1 MRVLSA
7 LLGLLLLAATP
18 ARAGDA
24 AELAIL
30 GFSADGGVFAFEEF
44 GMQDG
49 SGFVYANRFYIDTA
63 TDTFLPGTPIRVVL
77 EEDGATV
84 SQARTQARDQGEAI
98 LPAAEL
104 AANRGFTAGL
114 NPVTELGADPFRMA
128 VNPRPVFPPIDPP
141 FEVRLEQ
148 FPILP
153 GPEICQDLG
162 VPLGFRLVHLDLA
175 EGGLTKLLHKDN
187 SIPASRGCPIGY
199 RIAGIQTFSADALT
213 AFAVLI
219 AVEKVGFEGP
229 DYRTITVPGRF

>member
-1 MRVLSA
+1 MKLLSA
-7 LLGLLLLAATP
+7 LIGLLLLAALP
-18 ARAGDA
+18 ARAGDT

-30 GFSADGGVFAFEEF
+30 GFSADGGVFAFEEY

-49 SGFVYANRFYIDTA
+49 SGFVYANRYYIDTA
-63 TDTFLPGTPIRVVL
+63 TDKFLPGTPVRVTL

-84 SQARTQARDQGEAI
+84 NHARAQASAQGEAI
-98 LPAAEL
+98 VPASVL
-104 AANRGFTAGL
+104 AANPGFTAGL
-114 NPVTELGADPFRMA
+114 NPVTEFGADPFRMA
-128 VNPRPVFPPIDPP
+128 VNPRPVFPAIDPP
-141 FEVRLEQ
+141 LEVRLEQ

-153 GPEICQDLG
+153 GPDICQNLG
-162 VPLGFRLVHLDLA
+162 VPLGFSLVRLDTA
-175 EGGLTKLLHKDN
+175 DGGVTKLLHKES

-229 DYRTITVPGRF
+229 DHRYIAVTSRF